1 MRKKKAN
8 RTEFSKTILRR
19 IRKLY
24 SVLRKTCTC
33 VRQEDID
40 WKIYHIVV
48 EETSVSVDEVTSKTG
63 LDKETVSESLKRL
76 ESASLIGYD
85 GKTAKILSIQEMLL
99 KCRIKN
105 TASDPNSP
113 IIIENG
119 VIKENPNYKR

>member
-1 MRKKKAN
+1 
-8 RTEFSKTILRR
+8 
-19 IRKLY
+19 
-24 SVLRKTCTC
+24 

-48 EETSVSVDEVTSKTG
+48 EENSVSADEISSKTG
-63 LDKETVSESLKRL
+63 FDTETVSESLKRL
-76 ESASLIGYD
+76 ESANLIGYD
-85 GKTAKILSIQEMLL
+85 GKKAKILSIQEMLL

-105 TASDPNSP
+105 TASNPNSP

>member
-1 MRKKKAN
+1 M
-8 RTEFSKTILRR
+8 
-19 IRKLY
+19 
-24 SVLRKTCTC
+24 
-33 VRQEDID
+33 RQEDID